1 VENQYAVYLRCSNYD
16 QLPTVIAPIKF
27 IHAADIHL
35 DSALRGLERY
45 EGAPVDEIRS
55 ATRRAFDNLVQ
66 LAIDEQVDFVL
77 LAGDLYDGDWRDYN
91 TGLYFVGRMQR
102 LHAASIPV
110 FIVAGNH
117 DAASQI
123 TKRLRLPDN
132 ITLFSTRNAETVI
145 LDKLG
150 VAIHGQGFPTRAVTE
165 DLSRGYPQGDAQLFN
180 IGLLHTSLDGK
191 PGHEPYAPCSV
202 DGLRSRG
209 YDYWALGHV
218 HQREVISEDPWI
230 VFPGNIQGRH
240 IRETGPKGC
249 TLVSVDNAIVGSVDH
264 IDLDVMRWVQC
275 QVDVSACDSLD
286 DLYEDVRIRLQQSLD
301 EADGRPVAVRIVL
314 QGDTPLHSQL
324 HAGMENLKQ
333 EFRALC
339 NGSGGAGMW
348 LEKLSLK
355 SAPAP
360 GGEVLASND
369 EALGGLLGVIRDFEV
384 DETAAA
390 SLLDEIA
397 ALGGKLP
404 PELCS
409 GDDGYDPADP
419 RQLGEIL
426 EDVKELLVNRL
437 LVTEGGG

>member
-1 VENQYAVYLRCSNYD
+1 M
-16 QLPTVIAPIKF
+16 KF

-45 EGAPVDEIRS
+45 EGAPVEEIRS

-66 LAIDEQVDFVL
+66 LAINEQVDFVL

-91 TGLYFVGRMQR
+91 TGLYFVGQMKR
-102 LHAASIPV
+102 LHDASVPV

-123 TKRLRLPDN
+123 TKSLRLPDN
-132 ITLFSTRNAETVI
+132 VTLFSTRKPETVI
-145 LDKLG
+145 LDDLD
-150 VAIHGQGFPTRAVTE
+150 VAIHGQGFSTRAVTE
-165 DLSRGYPQGDAQLFN
+165 DLSQGYPQGDAQLFN

-202 DGLRSRG
+202 DGLCSRG
-209 YDYWALGHV
+209 YQYWALGHV
-218 HQREVISEDPWI
+218 HQREVISVDPWI

-249 TLVSVDNAIVGSVDH
+249 TLVSVDNGIVSSVEH
-264 IDLDVMRWVQC
+264 VDLDVMRWARC
-275 QVDVSACDSLD
+275 EVDVAACDSLD
-286 DLYEDVRIRLQQSLD
+286 DLYVDVRMQFQEIVD

-314 QGDTPLHSQL
+314 QGNTPLHSQL
-324 HAGMENLKQ
+324 HAGIENLKQ

-339 NGSGGAGMW
+339 NGFGGAGMW

-360 GGEVLASND
+360 GGDEIVSND
-369 EALGGLLGVIRDFEV
+369 EALGGLLGIIRKLEV
-384 DETAAA
+384 DDAAAA
-390 SLLDEIA
+390 SLLDEVA

-404 PELCS
+404 AELRS
-409 GDDGYDPADP
+409 GDDGYDLTDP
-419 RQLGEIL
+419 HLFAETL
-426 EDVKELLVNRL
+426 DDVKELLVNRL
-437 LVTEGGG
+437 LMTEGSD

>member
-1 VENQYAVYLRCSNYD
+1 M
-16 QLPTVIAPIKF
+16 KF

-45 EGAPVDEIRS
+45 EGAPVEEIRS

-91 TGLYFVGRMQR
+91 TGLYFVGQMQR
-102 LHAASIPV
+102 LHDASVPV

-123 TKRLRLPDN
+123 TKSLRLPDN
-132 ITLFSTRNAETVI
+132 VTLFSTRKPETVI
-145 LDKLG
+145 LDDLD
-150 VAIHGQGFPTRAVTE
+150 VAIHGQGFSTRAVTE
-165 DLSRGYPQGDAQLFN
+165 DLSQGYPQGDAQLFN

-202 DGLRSRG
+202 DGLCSRG

-249 TLVSVDNAIVGSVDH
+249 TLVSVDDGVVSSVEH
-264 IDLDVMRWVQC
+264 VDLDVMRWAQC
-275 QVDVSACDSLD
+275 DVDVSTIDSLD
-286 DLYEDVRIRLQQSLD
+286 ALYEDVRMQFQEIVD

-314 QGDTPLHSQL
+314 QGNTPLHSQL
-324 HAGMENLKQ
+324 HAGIENLKQ

-339 NGSGGAGMW
+339 NGFGGAGMW

-355 SAPAP
+355 SAPVP
-360 GGEVLASND
+360 GGDDTVSNE
-369 EALGGLLGVIRDFEV
+369 EALGSLLGVIRKLEV
-384 DETAAA
+384 DDAAAA
-390 SLLDEIA
+390 SLLDEVA

-404 PELCS
+404 AELRG

-419 RQLGEIL
+419 QQFADIL

-437 LVTEGGG
+437 LVTEGGD